1 MPAEGLA
8 QYRHGGAG
16 HRLFVT
22 IILRPMPLI
31 CECEMVTAGEIDTC
45 ASLDVDNLVDLR
57 RRTRLG
63 MGPCQGSCAPI
74 APPV

>member
-1 MPAEGLA
+1 
-8 QYRHGGAG
+8 
-16 HRLFVT
+16 
-22 IILRPMPLI
+22 
-31 CECEMVTAGEIDTC
+31 MVTAGEIEY
-45 ASLDVDNLVDLR
+45 ALRELDVDNLVDLR